1 MPTVAE
7 VLKEIEEEQ
16 ALRKIEIYRN
26 FVYQPERLSCSSQN
40 AIIAQSDFNT
50 QTNNSYSNFTIN
62 LPRPIINAKSIQLLR
77 ASIPQCSQS
86 ISDSACVFYYYR
98 LPTQLDINGD
108 TYYTELPNINN
119 LYMIRLLPSYYKQ
132 ELINNASIY
141 GYNQTFNSYEDLL
154 TQLNLAT
161 QNDLA
166 YNNQVSKTMPF
177 IPNDISFSL
186 SSNNK
191 FSFTGNNV
199 NISLVIYPD
208 FNISYYYQQNN
219 IVSYLGNNYICLV
232 DNTNNV
238 FPTVISNWSIYI
250 QTSNFNTYLSAGYL
264 DPNVLTL
271 QQYQYN
277 LTWNQY
283 TFYNTDDIVYY
294 NGNRYQA
301 TQPNQ
306 NQNPEPI
313 GVISHIYWNL
323 LGNTNPI
330 IALGINGLSQ
340 TFDFELLTDIPGQP
354 YYQTVQNRTLN
365 LIMGFTWNGL
375 YFTINQLITPT
386 SYVEGS
392 SAPNL
397 LNRLRPIPIYSSS
410 MGGLLGS
417 YPQTTTGTY
426 TADGYC
432 NLVFSSICS
441 IYTSIVGSSTL
452 DTQRNNNLLS
462 IIPMNCPNLGV
473 SFYNNVIN
481 TELTKI
487 NSDIYSIYIELRA
500 EDQTPYLISNNGVI
514 TIDLKITY

>member
-16 ALRKIEIYRN
+16 VLRKIELYRN
-26 FVYQPERLSCSSQN
+26 FVYQPERLSISSQN
-40 AIIAQSDFNT
+40 ALPPQTNYNS
-50 QTNNSYSNFTIN
+50 QTNNSYYNFIIN
-62 LPRPIINAKSIQLLR
+62 LPRPILNAKSIQLLR

-108 TYYTELPNINN
+108 TFYTQLPNINN

-154 TQLNLAT
+154 NQLNLAT

-166 YNNQVSKTMPF
+166 YNNQVTKTMPF

-199 NISLVIYPD
+199 NTPII
-208 FNISYYYQQNN
+208 FNTYNNTITYTLNN
-219 IVSYLGNNYICLV
+219 IVSYLGNNYICIV
-232 DNTNNV
+232 SSSIGIIPTNT
-238 FPTVISNWSIYI
+238 SNWSLYI
-250 QTSNFNTYLSAGYL
+250 QTNNFYTYLSAGYL
-264 DPNVLTL
+264 DPNVL
-271 QQYQYN
+271 N
-277 LTWNQY
+277 L
-283 TFYNTDDIVYY
+283 
-294 NGNRYQA
+294 QA
-301 TQPNQ
+301 TINNISQ
-306 NQNPEPI
+306 N
-313 GVISHIYWNL
+313 Y
-323 LGNTNPI
+323 
-330 IALGINGLSQ
+330 
-340 TFDFELLTDIPGQP
+340 DFELLTDIPGQP

-375 YFTINQLITPT
+375 YFTISQLVTPT

-392 SAPNL
+392 ATPNL

-410 MGGLLGS
+410 MLLTS

-473 SFYNNVIN
+473 SFYNNVIS

-500 EDQTPYLISNNGVI
+500 EDQTPYLISNNGII